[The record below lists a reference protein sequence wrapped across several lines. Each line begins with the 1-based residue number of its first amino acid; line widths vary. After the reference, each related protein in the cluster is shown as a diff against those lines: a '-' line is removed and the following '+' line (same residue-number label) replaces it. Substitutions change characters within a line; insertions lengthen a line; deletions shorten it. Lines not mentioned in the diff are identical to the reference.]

1 MQANR
6 TIRNEADQM
15 VVVTQTLVDK
25 FEQDG
30 KHFFNYSGKVVNE
43 SNRVLKRAELV
54 AHYLYGSLTGGLH
67 KVHENGNGYMLPAGT
82 TLQPGQ
88 SIDFAYAHSYGEAQI
103 FVLSYEFE

>member
-6 TIRNEADQM
+6 TIRKEADQM
-15 VVVTQTLVDK
+15 VTVTQSLVDE
-25 FEQDG
+25 FAQDG
-30 KHFFNYSGKVVNE
+30 KQFFNYSGKVVNE

-54 AHYLYGSLTGGLH
+54 AHYLYGSLTGLH
-67 KVHENGNGYMLPAGT
+67 KVHENGNGYVFPAGT